1 LLNSKKGRTDQIVVE
16 PSKIELRLL
25 GGTLNENELI
35 LHNEIIDAKY
45 DL

>member
-1 LLNSKKGRTDQIVVE
+1 MVD
-16 PSKIELRLL
+16 PPKIELRLL
-25 GGTLNENELI
+25 EGTLNENELI